1 MELIKTVSCKL
12 NTSVEQAEALR
23 ATFQSFANACN
34 YVLKVSKENRT
45 TNKVKLQHLCYR
57 EIRERYRLTAN
68 LAIRAIARVAES
80 SKRKLRKVREFKPTS
95 VVYDQRIFNYVP
107 AKEMVSL
114 STVEGRIKVSLIL
127 GNYQRHL
134 LEGQKPASATV
145 IYKKNTRQRGYYIN
159 IVLSKAVPGP
169 EGRKPVGIDCGINNL
184 ATTSNGLRFSGKQVM
199 HTRRH
204 FAELRASLQAKGTR
218 GAKRLLK
225 RLSGKEGRIICNL
238 NHVISKRIV
247 ESATPDNI
255 FVMEDLKYIRKRTKV
270 RKEQRYI
277 HQSWPFAQLQK
288 FIEYKALEKGIAIAF
303 IDPHYTS
310 QVCSRCGQIGHRS
323 GSLFS
328 CSCGYHNHSDFNAS
342 FNLAS
347 RHNGFG
353 AGLQSISP
361 EAPSLSPIGGWVRG
375 KPTGFSRGWLTTRMG
390 TH

>member
-12 NTSVEQAEALR
+12 NTSPEQAEALR
-23 ATFQSFANACN
+23 ATFQGFANACN

-57 EIRERYRLTAN
+57 DIRERYRLTAN

-95 VVYDQRIFNYVP
+95 VAYDQRIFSYVP
-107 AKEMVSL
+107 AKEVVSL

-134 LEGQKPASATV
+134 LERQKPTSATV
-145 IYKKNTRQRGYYIN
+145 TYRKNTRQRRYYIN
-159 IVLSKAVPGP
+159 IVLSKAVPMP
-169 EGRKPVGIDCGINNL
+169 EGRNPIGIDCGINNL
-184 ATTSNGLRFSGKQVM
+184 ATTSHGLRFSGKQAM
-199 HTRRH
+199 HIRRH
-204 FAELRASLQAKGTR
+204 FADLRASLQSKGTR

-225 RLSGKEGRIICNL
+225 QLSGKESRIIRNL

-247 ESATPDNI
+247 ESATPDNV
-255 FVMEDLKYIRKRTKV
+255 FVMEDLKYIRERTRV

-288 FIEYKALEKGIAIAF
+288 FIEYKALEKGIAVTL

-347 RHNGFG
+347 RHNGLG

-361 EAPSLSPIGGWVRG
+361 RAPTLAPSGAGLGASPLALAVGG
-375 KPTGFSRGWLTTRMG
+375 
-390 TH
+390 